1 MKKILLLVALVI
13 SVIGLNAQTIGSYT
27 VVSNQDYELQYTV
40 TKLSPAECS
49 VKCINLTSEDAI
61 DVIPIA
67 ETMVIEGQEFTVT
80 SIASQGF
87 AYCYSARK
95 FALPNTIT
103 TIGDQAFY
111 YCNLA
116 TEIAIPESVVH
127 IGQKAFYG
135 CSITEAVIP
144 SGVTKIS
151 NSLFEMCTEL
161 SHVELPNSITSIGIM
176 AFKSCSRLTE
186 IDLPE
191 SLQTIADYAFSEC
204 SRLQNVRCHATVPP
218 TCNKIFYKTPEDMI
232 IRVPAE
238 SLELYRTTEP
248 WSKYDI
254 RKIGAEGINEE
265 VVSLGVYP
273 NPANNNLVI
282 ATAETVVELS
292 VFDVYGRQHNNIS
305 ASQQGNETN
314 INISNLNNGVYF
326 VRVKTENGEMVKR
339 FVKE

>member
-1 MKKILLLVALVI
+1 MSILRPFSATRPTKETAAKVA
-13 SVIGLNAQTIGSYT
+13 
-27 VVSNQDYELQYTV
+27 
-40 TKLSPAECS
+40 
-49 VKCINLTSEDAI
+49 
-61 DVIPIA
+61 
-67 ETMVIEGQEFTVT
+67 
-80 SIASQGF
+80 
-87 AYCYSARK
+87 
-95 FALPNTIT
+95 ALPYDVMNSEEAREMTK
-103 TIGDQAFY
+103 DNPLSF
-111 YCNLA
+111 LH
-116 TEIAIPESVVH
+116 VD
-127 IGQKAFYG
+127 KA
-135 CSITEAVIP
+135 
-144 SGVTKIS
+144 
-151 NSLFEMCTEL
+151 
-161 SHVELPNSITSIGIM
+161 
-176 AFKSCSRLTE
+176 E

-273 NPANNNLVI
+273 NPANNNIVI
-282 ATAETVVELS
+282 ATAETVVEVS
-292 VFDVYGRQHNNIS
+292 VYDVYGRQHNNIS